1 MIEIKFTGEA
11 LDVRAEMEALLGT
24 HTAEGIV
31 TMPEAPLTSD
41 LNGQAPSSK
50 KRSHRKKPEEPV
62 AEKPVEPA
70 TEKLEESVT
79 LQSEAL
85 TEDQKVDLRTKTAEY
100 CHSHAD
106 GKDKIKAFLGAK
118 GLSKV
123 TDMDNSMLPEYM
135 ALLEG

>member
-1 MIEIKFTGEA
+1 MIEIKITGEA
-11 LDVRAEMEALLGT
+11 LDVRAEMEALLGA
-24 HTAEGIV
+24 HTAEEVV

-41 LNGQAPSSK
+41 LNGQAPAPK
-50 KRSHRKKPEEPV
+50 KRSHRKKAEEPA

-123 TDMDNSMLPEYM
+123 TDMGNSMLPEYM